1 MLDKK
6 TYKLLKHI
14 SKHPNCTF
22 SEDKTNESTLPFVK
36 RKLHFDNA
44 YELISALNLLHD
56 LNFIETKLLAE
67 SENKTYQYY
76 ETTIWNPNTDLY
88 SHFFTTP
95 QGLAYVQQRQNRTIN
110 FWVPYS
116 LTTLIALLSLILNL
130 LRL

>member
-6 TYKLLKHI
+6 TYNLLKYI

-22 SEDKTNESTLPFVK
+22 SNDETNESTLPFVK
-36 RKLHFDNA
+36 RKLHFANA

-56 LNFIETKLLAE
+56 FNFIETKLLAE
-67 SENKTYQYY
+67 SKYKTYNYY
-76 ETTIWNPNTDLY
+76 QAINWNPNIDLY
-88 SHFFTTP
+88 SHFFTTA
-95 QGLAYVQQRQNRTIN
+95 QGLAYVQQRQNSTIN